1 MGTFKPDSGDPVL
14 PQRSRK
20 GYLNFSQIPL
30 PQLMFSSALQTQ
42 AQEIVVP
49 TSKLL
54 DFLIPLFQV
63 LQPNKHFNRRKVN
76 NYIYRKWRDPALT
89 TNIEGIRVTYQGQ
102 PGGKNS
108 EHHWRVDVSKA
119 SPELREVF
127 EQLQRN
133 SRLPI
138 AVPPTPTGDR
148 TATPEAYRTA
158 RGAIEWNG
166 LWLQSP
172 AQVKI
177 AEALDRRQL
186 VFFANVPGRVPTRD
200 GPSRAI
206 DVEFSIVYRGQ
217 LGILEVD
224 GPTYSAGSPPD
235 YHRARLFLRQ
245 GIVYT
250 RFTER
255 ECLDDPEAVVEEFLD
270 LFVRGSLSSALDT
283 V

>member
-1 MGTFKPDSGDPVL
+1 
-14 PQRSRK
+14 
-20 GYLNFSQIPL
+20 
-30 PQLMFSSALQTQ
+30 MFSSALQTQ

-63 LQPNKHFNRRKVN
+63 LQPNKHFNRHKVN
-76 NYIYRKWRDPALT
+76 NYIYRKWRDPGLT

-119 SPELREVF
+119 SPKLREVF
-127 EQLQRN
+127 EQLQRH

-138 AVPPTPTGDR
+138 AVPSTPTGDR
-148 TATPEAYRTA
+148 AA

-166 LWLQSP
+166 LWLRSP

-177 AEALDRRQL
+177 AEALDLRQL

-224 GPTYSAGSPPD
+224 GSTDSAGSPPD

-245 GIVYT
+245 GIIYT

-270 LFVRGSLSSALDT
+270 LFVRGSLDSALA
-283 V
+283 